1 MVNISSNINTQK
13 ERLNSDGRQFYQCQQ
28 NKRKLKQIWST
39 FTQISTKQRYL
50 NSDGR
55 QFKHN
60 QQNKRKFK
68 SWWSTILT
76 TSKNKRKFKQWWSI
90 IPTLSIK
97 WTITSHL
104 KSLNIK
110 KTMTYDVRNPGSGLG
125 QAQKC
130 GRVKLVNTIQ

>member
-60 QQNKRKFK
+60 QQNKENLESDGQHFHQNQE
-68 SWWSTILT
+68 
-76 TSKNKRKFKQWWSI
+76 NKRKFTQ
-90 IPTLSIK
+90 
-97 WTITSHL
+97 
-104 KSLNIK
+104 
-110 KTMTYDVRNPGSGLG
+110 
-125 QAQKC
+125 
-130 GRVKLVNTIQ
+130 